1 MHVVSV
7 VACVLD
13 GGERRERSSE
23 FMVKGACLAFVM
35 HAVRACMCEVELF
48 HLDFLVILLLL

>member
-13 GGERRERSSE
+13 GGERRERSTE

-48 HLDFLVILLLL
+48 LLDFW